1 MAKHGMGLLPL
12 AMFVGLGTFL
22 SGYDSGVVTTTITKT
37 SWIKHMNYPSQEW
50 IGAVASF
57 YYAGQALGCLLQVLV
72 ADRIGRIPFLQLLT
86 AFAAIGPVIQT
97 VSTNMQTFIAGR
109 ALAGLPTG
117 AMYTT
122 IALYL
127 CEIAPA
133 HNRGLIAGCSGL
145 MLGLGIMISNWVGM
159 ACSYAPYGSLQW
171 RLPIA
176 LQTPWSCILLIGLA
190 TFVPESPRYLIFQ
203 GRIAHARAVFD
214 RLRIG
219 YNLDEAD
226 HEFAQMTAQIDFE
239 ARRRLASSERI
250 RLFRYRMAVALICG
264 IIPSLTGAQ
273 VIGYYQ
279 VRLYQTL
286 GIEVRDRLT
295 LAGAHG
301 TVSFLA
307 VLFTDKLVIDR
318 WGRRNL
324 LLLGLAGS
332 VFCQIYC
339 AITQW
344 QFAFGE
350 NTVGKAFAVLGIYL
364 FTVVYY
370 ACFGSTPGIYQAEVL
385 PIAVR
390 SKVMGV
396 TGAASLAIIAGFSE
410 SAPMAFVT
418 IKHNYYYVFLGPTVL
433 IFLVAWLMFPETK
446 QRTLE
451 EIPWIFG
458 DNIVTERR
466 RYSSG
471 DSGDT
476 EQTDR

>member
-1 MAKHGMGLLPL
+1 
-12 AMFVGLGTFL
+12 
-22 SGYDSGVVTTTITKT
+22 
-37 SWIKHMNYPSQEW
+37 MNYPSQEW

-350 NTVGKAFAVLGIYL
+350 NIVGKAFAVLGIYL
-364 FTVVYY
+364 FTVVYCENSPEKEPPPFPRIMIIALY
-370 ACFGSTPGIYQAEVL
+370 PQAHQADYRSSFFFVFPTDACFGSTPGIYQAEVL

-390 SKVMGV
+390 SKVTGV

-410 SAPMAFVT
+410 AAPMAFVT
-418 IKHNYYYVFLGPTVL
+418 IKHNCT
-433 IFLVAWLMFPETK
+433 
-446 QRTLE
+446 
-451 EIPWIFG
+451 
-458 DNIVTERR
+458 
-466 RYSSG
+466 
-471 DSGDT
+471 
-476 EQTDR
+476 

>member
-1 MAKHGMGLLPL
+1 
-12 AMFVGLGTFL
+12 
-22 SGYDSGVVTTTITKT
+22 
-37 SWIKHMNYPSQEW
+37 MNYPSQEW

-145 MLGLGIMISNWVGM
+145 MLGLGIMISNWIGM

-203 GRIAHARAVFD
+203 GRTAHARAVFD

-364 FTVVYY
+364 FTVVY
-370 ACFGSTPGIYQAEVL
+370 CENSPEKEPSL
-385 PIAVR
+385 PPLSPNNDYSFVP
-390 SKVMGV
+390 
-396 TGAASLAIIAGFSE
+396 TG
-410 SAPMAFVT
+410 
-418 IKHNYYYVFLGPTVL
+418 
-433 IFLVAWLMFPETK
+433 
-446 QRTLE
+446 
-451 EIPWIFG
+451 
-458 DNIVTERR
+458 
-466 RYSSG
+466 SSG
-471 DSGDT
+471 
-476 EQTDR
+476 

>member
-1 MAKHGMGLLPL
+1 
-12 AMFVGLGTFL
+12 
-22 SGYDSGVVTTTITKT
+22 
-37 SWIKHMNYPSQEW
+37 MNYPSQEW

-145 MLGLGIMISNWVGM
+145 MLGLGIMISNWIGM

-203 GRIAHARAVFD
+203 GRTAHARAVFD

-250 RLFRYRMAVALICG
+250 RLFRYRMAVAFICG

-364 FTVVYY
+364 FTVVY
-370 ACFGSTPGIYQAEVL
+370 CENSPEKEPPRL
-385 PIAVR
+385 PFPRI
-390 SKVMGV
+390 M
-396 TGAASLAIIAGFSE
+396 IIALYPRAHQADCCSSFLFVFQQMHVSAALQE
-410 SAPMAFVT
+410 S
-418 IKHNYYYVFLGPTVL
+418 
-433 IFLVAWLMFPETK
+433 TK
-446 QRTLE
+446 QKSY
-451 EIPWIFG
+451 PSPYAAKSWA
-458 DNIVTERR
+458 
-466 RYSSG
+466 
-471 DSGDT
+471 
-476 EQTDR
+476 

>member
-1 MAKHGMGLLPL
+1 
-12 AMFVGLGTFL
+12 
-22 SGYDSGVVTTTITKT
+22 
-37 SWIKHMNYPSQEW
+37 MNYPSQEW

-364 FTVVYY
+364 FTVVYCENSPEKEPPPPSPFPRIMVIALY
-370 ACFGSTPGIYQAEVL
+370 PLAHQANCRSSFLFVFPTDACFGSTPGIYQAEVL

-410 SAPMAFVT
+410 AAPMAFVT
-418 IKHNYYYVFLGPTVL
+418 IKHNCT
-433 IFLVAWLMFPETK
+433 
-446 QRTLE
+446 
-451 EIPWIFG
+451 
-458 DNIVTERR
+458 
-466 RYSSG
+466 
-471 DSGDT
+471 
-476 EQTDR
+476 

>member
-1 MAKHGMGLLPL
+1 
-12 AMFVGLGTFL
+12 
-22 SGYDSGVVTTTITKT
+22 
-37 SWIKHMNYPSQEW
+37 MNYPSQEW

-364 FTVVYY
+364 FTVVYCENSPEKEPPPSPFPRIMIIALY
-370 ACFGSTPGIYQAEVL
+370 PLAHQANYRSSFLFVFPTDACFGSTPGIYQAEVL

-410 SAPMAFVT
+410 AAPMAFVT
-418 IKHNYYYVFLGPTVL
+418 IKHNCT
-433 IFLVAWLMFPETK
+433 
-446 QRTLE
+446 
-451 EIPWIFG
+451 
-458 DNIVTERR
+458 
-466 RYSSG
+466 
-471 DSGDT
+471 
-476 EQTDR
+476 

>member
-1 MAKHGMGLLPL
+1 
-12 AMFVGLGTFL
+12 
-22 SGYDSGVVTTTITKT
+22 
-37 SWIKHMNYPSQEW
+37 MNYPSQEW

-364 FTVVYY
+364 FTVVYCENSPEKENIPPSPFPLFPNSDY
-370 ACFGSTPGIYQAEVL
+370 SFVP
-385 PIAVR
+385 
-390 SKVMGV
+390 
-396 TGAASLAIIAGFSE
+396 TG
-410 SAPMAFVT
+410 
-418 IKHNYYYVFLGPTVL
+418 
-433 IFLVAWLMFPETK
+433 
-446 QRTLE
+446 
-451 EIPWIFG
+451 
-458 DNIVTERR
+458 
-466 RYSSG
+466 SSG
-471 DSGDT
+471 
-476 EQTDR
+476 

>member
-1 MAKHGMGLLPL
+1 
-12 AMFVGLGTFL
+12 
-22 SGYDSGVVTTTITKT
+22 
-37 SWIKHMNYPSQEW
+37 MNYPSQEW

-203 GRIAHARAVFD
+203 GRTAHARAVFD

-364 FTVVYY
+364 FTVVY
-370 ACFGSTPGIYQAEVL
+370 CENSPEKEPPSPFPRI
-385 PIAVR
+385 
-390 SKVMGV
+390 M
-396 TGAASLAIIAGFSE
+396 IIALCPQAHQADRRSFFPLVFQQMLVSAALQE
-410 SAPMAFVT
+410 S
-418 IKHNYYYVFLGPTVL
+418 
-433 IFLVAWLMFPETK
+433 TK
-446 QRTLE
+446 QKSY
-451 EIPWIFG
+451 PSPYAAKSWA
-458 DNIVTERR
+458 
-466 RYSSG
+466 
-471 DSGDT
+471 
-476 EQTDR
+476 